1 MAADDEP
8 TGTED
13 GAADDGD
20 GAADTGDEAV
30 DAGAGTVNAGDGATD
45 GGDGAANGGDGMR
58 PCETPEALLAWAE
71 SYAADVVAERD
82 LDVDL
87 ARVEWEVSHR
97 AKRRAGATISARVPD
112 AEVGEPVD
120 WDEVAVDPDCTVR
133 LTWRAYQELGHEA
146 MAATIRHELVHVE
159 QVQAY
164 GTTGHGAA
172 FRERAAALDA
182 PVHCESFT
190 PARYLL
196 TCEACDE
203 LVARRY
209 RRSKLVRRHDEYR
222 SRCCGAALSLERNA
236 DA

>member
-8 TGTED
+8 TGTQG
-13 GAADDGD
+13 GAADDGNAPVD
-20 GAADTGDEAV
+20 GGADAGDERV
-30 DAGAGTVNAGDGATD
+30 DAGGAVADAGDGA
-45 GGDGAANGGDGMR
+45 R

-71 SYAADVVAERD
+71 AYAADVAAEHD

-112 AEVGEPVD
+112 AAVGEPVD
-120 WDEVAVDPDCTVR
+120 CDDLSVEPDCTVR
-133 LTWRAYQELGHEA
+133 LTWRAYEELGHEA
-146 MAATIRHELVHVE
+146 MAATVRHELVHVE

-190 PARYLL
+190 PAPYLL
-196 TCEACDE
+196 TCAGCDE
-203 LVARRY
+203 VVARRY
-209 RRSKLVRRHDEYR
+209 RRSKLVRRHEEYR
-222 SRCCGAALSLERNA
+222 SRCCEAALSLERNV